1 MENSYSVIM
10 ALMDYIPVLCFII
23 GAFFLAKIFLNEQ
36 KRSLAWMVM
45 IGGGLIFLG
54 GALQATWKL
63 FMALNVGNFSWMSQ
77 GQFIFMALGYSVMLL
92 PTISL
97 IAATKVVKGATL
109 SAMAVW
115 KIPFLAV
122 MTLASIGT
130 YGILTIVSFRRRQP
144 LAALGFI
151 IALLGVLL
159 MGGMASQEQTLTMQW
174 IEQSI
179 NAFANLGFALGSF
192 LLFKNYAQNLD
203 PLVGVMDQ

>member
-1 MENSYSVIM
+1 
-10 ALMDYIPVLCFII
+10 
-23 GAFFLAKIFLNEQ
+23 
-36 KRSLAWMVM
+36 
-45 IGGGLIFLG
+45 
-54 GALQATWKL
+54 
-63 FMALNVGNFSWMSQ
+63 MALNVGNFSWMSQ

-192 LLFKNYAQNLD
+192 LLFKNYTQNLD